1 MGSASVAG
9 ILLAAGTSSRMGAN
23 KLFLELEGETLL
35 RRAARRALEGGLSP
49 LVVVLGHEAER
60 ARTELAGL
68 PLSVVL
74 NPDYE
79 RGITTSIAV
88 GLAAVPEQ
96 ARAAVV
102 LLADMPFVTP
112 GMIAALVARYRTAG
126 ARLVLSDYQGV
137 SAPPILYERS
147 LFDELAALSGGSC
160 GQRVVKRHRHE
171 AEVLAWPASALA
183 DLDVRE
189 DYERLREV
197 SLAPEPVG
205 VG

>member
-1 MGSASVAG
+1 MGG
-9 ILLAAGTSSRMGAN
+9 N
-23 KLFLELEGETLL
+23 KLLLELEGETLL

-49 LVVVLGHEAER
+49 VLVVLGHEAEE
-60 ARTELAGL
+60 ARRELAGL
-68 PLSVVL
+68 PLSIVL

-79 RGITTSIAV
+79 RGITTSIAA
-88 GLAAVPEQ
+88 GLAAVPGE

-112 GMIAALVARYRTAG
+112 GMIAALVARYHSTG
-126 ARLVLSDYQGV
+126 ARLVLSDYHGV

-147 LFDELAALSGGSC
+147 LFEELAALAGGSC

-171 AEVLAWPASALA
+171 AEQLAWPASALA

-189 DYERLREV
+189 DYERLRE
-197 SLAPEPVG
+197 ARPEPEPVE